1 MFRSIAAQQLF
12 NELVQRLPTFL
23 APRAASV
30 ELNEGLTQIYDDLKN
45 NRLESF
51 VEPGT
56 RKRNI
61 LGRSVAQRAAEK
73 LDAALAAGAP
83 PKFTEKAIAASLAS
97 PKRKRLASTT
107 ADEPHRAAKS
117 PPPLREGLTKG
128 PAASLAARAKRKRG
142 QDSAAAAQGAP
153 AVTES
158 SRTTNKP
165 TGKPGRRRVETNT
178 GAEAR

>member
-23 APRAASV
+23 APRAASE

-61 LGRSVAQRAAEK
+61 TGRSVARLAAEK

-83 PKFTEKAIAASLAS
+83 PKFTEKAMAASLAS
-97 PKRKRLASTT
+97 PKRKRIAST
-107 ADEPHRAAKS
+107 AAGGAPRPAAQS
-117 PPPLREGLTKG
+117 GPPPRQRL
-128 PAASLAARAKRKRG
+128 
-142 QDSAAAAQGAP
+142 AAAAA
-153 AVTES
+153 AT
-158 SRTTNKP
+158 
-165 TGKPGRRRVETNT
+165 
-178 GAEAR
+178 

>member
-83 PKFTEKAIAASLAS
+83 PQIPQNAHAA
-97 PKRKRLASTT
+97 
-107 ADEPHRAAKS
+107 
-117 PPPLREGLTKG
+117 PPP
-128 PAASLAARAKRKRG
+128 P
-142 QDSAAAAQGAP
+142 P
-153 AVTES
+153 
-158 SRTTNKP
+158 P
-165 TGKPGRRRVETNT
+165 
-178 GAEAR
+178 

>member
-83 PKFTEKAIAASLAS
+83 PKFTEKDIEASPPSANSVAAAS
-97 PKRKRLASTT
+97 PPSTH
-107 ADEPHRAAKS
+107 D
-117 PPPLREGLTKG
+117 
-128 PAASLAARAKRKRG
+128 
-142 QDSAAAAQGAP
+142 
-153 AVTES
+153 
-158 SRTTNKP
+158 
-165 TGKPGRRRVETNT
+165 
-178 GAEAR
+178 

>member
-1 MFRSIAAQQLF
+1 MFRSSDAQQLF

-23 APRAASV
+23 APKAASV

-73 LDAALAAGAP
+73 LDAALAAGTP
-83 PKFTEKAIAASLAS
+83 PKFTEKATAASLAS
-97 PKRKRLASTT
+97 
-107 ADEPHRAAKS
+107 
-117 PPPLREGLTKG
+117 
-128 PAASLAARAKRKRG
+128 AKRKRDRPPKG
-142 QDSAAAAQGAP
+142 RSASDPASNRAAAEAP
-153 AVTES
+153 
-158 SRTTNKP
+158 
-165 TGKPGRRRVETNT
+165 
-178 GAEAR
+178 

>member
-1 MFRSIAAQQLF
+1 MFRSTAAQQLF

-23 APRAASV
+23 APKAASV
-30 ELNEGLTQIYDDLKN
+30 ELNEGLTQIYGDLKN

-107 ADEPHRAAKS
+107 AGEPHRVAES
-117 PPPLREGLTKG
+117 PPPPPKGLTE
-128 PAASLAARAKRKRG
+128 ATASRAERKRG
-142 QDSAAAAQGAP
+142 RPRKRPAGDPKSNSAAA
-153 AVTES
+153 
-158 SRTTNKP
+158 
-165 TGKPGRRRVETNT
+165 
-178 GAEAR
+178 EAR